1 MEIIKITK
9 DNLNLVNEFANNE
22 LSHYFRYFKT
32 RKIEDCFKNHKY
44 TIIGKYNNDI
54 MAYAHIDYDLENNKD
69 WLGICILEKYQ
80 NKGFGK
86 IIMSNLLDYC
96 QTNKIDKI
104 YLSVDNNNNNAIK
117 LYKKYN
123 FEIETTKNDIIYM
136 CKTNNIDNIIL
147 PVSYG
152 EAFDKLSILE
162 IKLNKITDIKKK
174 NDVQTEYDAINKYIL
189 PLMSDTI
196 RYYYEILKEINLR
209 IWIMQDIFREINDN
223 DKKNKLCNEI
233 ILDNDRRF
241 RVKNKINN
249 YLNSN
254 LKEQKGYN
262 EKKCMVF
269 IHMGLG
275 DNFTCNG
282 LVRYLSTVYDKIVV
296 PVKKN
301 NIKNVRDMFSDD
313 KTIELMEVESDRD
326 VSITYGCPI
335 EKFKEITNGY
345 DVKLCGFHNYFF
357 TQKEPKIIPYCF
369 YSDIN
374 IPYNVFWDYYY
385 IPTKQESEDLY
396 NEIKLNNIDKYV
408 VIHTKTSVMECFT
421 VEQIEKH
428 FKIDRQT
435 TFIINLSN
443 TVYKPGDKF
452 YELSMKLDF
461 KSVLSYKK
469 IIENADLIIMCDSS
483 FFCMSMN
490 LDIKTDKCYYVTRS
504 YDNFDDYGYIYN
516 DEYKSK
522 REINRKRFNKL
533 ILT

>member
-1 MEIIKITK
+1 MEIIQITK
-9 DNLNLVNEFANNE
+9 DNLDLVNQFTKNE
-22 LSHYFRYFKT
+22 LSHHFRYFKT
-32 RKIEDCFKNHKY
+32 RKIEDCINNHKY
-44 TIIGKYNNDI
+44 TIVGLVNDI
-54 MAYAHIDYDLENNKD
+54 VMAYAHIDYDEFDKKN

-80 NKGFGK
+80 NQGFGK
-86 IIMSNLLDYC
+86 IIMTNLLDYC
-96 QTNKIDKI
+96 QNNKIELI
-104 YLSVDNNNNNAIK
+104 YLSVDNDNKNAIA
-117 LYKKYN
+117 LYKNYDFK
-123 FEIETTKNDIIYM
+123 IETTKDNIIYM
-136 CKTNNIDNIIL
+136 CKINKIDNILL

-162 IKLNKITDIKKK
+162 IKLDKIKDIKRKQ
-174 NDVQTEYDAINKYIL
+174 DVQTEYDTIKQYIL
-189 PLMSDTI
+189 PLMSDTVK
-196 RYYYEILKEINLR
+196 YYYEIMKEINLK
-209 IWIMQDIFREINDN
+209 IWIMQDVFREINDDN
-223 DKKNKLCNEI
+223 KKNKLCNEI

-249 YLNSN
+249 FLNSN

-262 EKKCMVF
+262 EKKCMIL

-282 LVRYLSTVYDKIVV
+282 LVRYYSTLYDKVVV

-326 VSITYGCPI
+326 FSITYGCSI
-335 EKFKEITNGY
+335 DKFRQITSGY
-345 DVKLCGFHNYFF
+345 DVIFTGFHNYCF
-357 TQKEPKIIPYCF
+357 TQKEPTIIPFCF
-369 YSDIN
+369 YSDAN
-374 IPYNVFWDYYY
+374 TPYSEFWDYYH
-385 IPTKQESEDLY
+385 IPTLKESEELY
-396 NEIKLNNIDKYV
+396 NEIKLNNIDKYI
-408 VIHTKTSVMECFT
+408 VIHTKSSAMECFT

-428 FKIDRQT
+428 FNICRQS

-452 YELSMKLDF
+452 YELSMKSDF

-469 IIENADLIIMCDSS
+469 IIENADLLVMCDSS

-504 YDNFDDYGYIYN
+504 YDNYDDYGYIYN

-522 REINRKRFNKL
+522 RGINRKRFNKL
-533 ILT
+533 IF